1 MEISV
6 IVPVYNKEKY
16 ISRMLGDISN
26 QSFEDFECIIVDDGS
41 TDSSGEI
48 CDEFAAKDKRFCVQ
62 HVPNGGVSRA
72 RNIGLTRA
80 TGQYVT
86 FIDAD
91 DHIEPDYLMQL
102 YTDIESSRADMVV
115 AGLEKF
121 WEDGHPPFTTEVPYD
136 GVRSIK
142 QLMPEFAQVQ
152 KRTGIYGYGCGKLIR
167 RDLIANVRFQ
177 NGFDWRKTLSSI
189 FASIPKLRPFILRHP
204 ASIITFRKQITHR
217 RSLIVGR
224 LITLRSSKS
233 TCPTGNFFGTPDTMT
248 ETIENCGRFGIQLRF
263 FSIFIACEKRYR
275 KG

>member
-6 IVPVYNKEKY
+6 IVPVYNKARY
-16 ISRMLGDISN
+16 IGSVLSDIAK
-26 QSFEDFECIIVDDGS
+26 QTYRDFECIIVDDGS
-41 TDSSGEI
+41 ADSSGEI

-167 RDLIANVRFQ
+167 RDLIADARFSEWLRLAED
-177 NGFDWRKTLSSI
+177 FEFYLRLYPKVKTI
-189 FASIPKLRPFILRHP
+189 CCR
-204 ASIITFRKQITHR
+204 
-217 RSLIVGR
+217 
-224 LITLRSSKS
+224 
-233 TCPTGNFFGTPDTMT
+233 
-248 ETIENCGRFGIQLRF
+248 
-263 FSIFIACEKRYR
+263 
-275 KG
+275 